1 MLSKE
6 KQLNA
11 LEAYDLTGS
20 FRSAAAL
27 VGCDH
32 HTVKRL
38 VVARDAGL
46 VVGEP
51 QVRERVTDPFI
62 DKVTEWV
69 ERSEGRIRADRVHE
83 KLAAMGYP
91 GSERTTRRV
100 VAAVKADLR
109 RRAHRSYRPW
119 TPEPGLWLQWDYGA
133 GPQVAGVAAVLFC
146 AWLAWSRFRV
156 VIPLRDKTLPS
167 VVAALDAT
175 FRLLGGAPTYA
186 LTDNEKTVTERHVAR
201 VPVRN
206 PQIVSA
212 GHYYGVTI
220 ATCLP
225 ADPESKGGSEA
236 TVRIAK
242 ADLVPTDTNL
252 RDEFGSWAELEAACG
267 AFMDRVNGRVHR
279 MTGEAPAARLE
290 REVAHLHR
298 IPTTPFTAAMGETR
312 QVSWSQTIAFRGA
325 RYSVPHAFCDQT
337 VWVRVHGDELVV
349 VAAPD
354 TGAVEVAR
362 HQLLA
367 AGQSA
372 IVAEHYPPRPEG
384 GPLERRPR
392 PTSAAEAAFLA
403 LGEGAR
409 AWLVEAAAVGARH
422 IDRRM
427 ADAVALARL
436 WTPAQVDEALGT
448 AATLGRFAD
457 GDLASILNAN
467 QTTEPRRASST
478 HSLQPGTR
486 AWARHRGEGGRR

>member
-1 MLSKE
+1 M
-6 KQLNA
+6 
-11 LEAYDLTGS
+11 
-20 FRSAAAL
+20 
-27 VGCDH
+27 GCPLRH
-32 HTVKRL
+32 LHFGPVSG
-38 VVARDAGL
+38 VPGL
-46 VVGEP
+46 VQGLEPLAGGGVGE
-51 QVRERVTDPFI
+51 
-62 DKVTEWV
+62 
-69 ERSEGRIRADRVHE
+69 ADG
-83 KLAAMGYP
+83 LAAG
-91 GSERTTRRV
+91 
-100 VAAVKADLR
+100 D
-109 RRAHRSYRPW
+109 
-119 TPEPGLWLQWDYGA
+119 D
-133 GPQVAGVAAVLFC
+133 
-146 AWLAWSRFRV
+146 
-156 VIPLRDKTLPS
+156 DK
-167 VVAALDAT
+167 
-175 FRLLGGAPTYA
+175 
-186 LTDNEKTVTERHVAR
+186 
-201 VPVRN
+201 
-206 PQIVSA
+206 
-212 GHYYGVTI
+212 
-220 ATCLP
+220 
-225 ADPESKGGSEA
+225 
-236 TVRIAK
+236 
-242 ADLVPTDTNL
+242 
-252 RDEFGSWAELEAACG
+252 
-267 AFMDRVNGRVHR
+267 
-279 MTGEAPAARLE
+279 
-290 REVAHLHR
+290 VAHLHR

-384 GPLERRPR
+384 GPLERCPR

-478 HSLQPGTR
+478 HSLQPGPWRPFTR
-486 AWARHRGEGGRR
+486 PRRRSDD